1 MFRNVNFSL
10 AAWMAFVF
18 LVTGCGKS
26 KNTAVEE
33 KCGSDTTTLVIT
45 ITAPSGVS
53 PDITV
58 SGPQGFSQQ
67 VSATTKLSGVK
78 AGLYTFAGRRHK
90 VAGSP
95 IGKAF
100 YALID
105 ANIASEQLTLK
116 SCQPETVTVDYK
128 QEPGSEKLWVL
139 EDGIK
144 SFTLAA
150 IAASGSPTASA
161 RFATPAGARSLA
173 FDADGNLWFTHAQ
186 GISML
191 AMRDLGTS
199 GAPTSV
205 ALTGAGAA
213 GTGIP
218 GAKGLAFDAEGNL
231 WVAYGADDK
240 VACFL
245 KSQLADSGSPTP
257 SRQISGPDLLSPDAI
272 AFDAEGNLWV
282 TSAEGPA
289 ILKYSASRLAATYAG
304 TADLSIQTI
313 SAPPVIVPYPDPQAL
328 AFDADKNLWVSYGGS
343 TLVRLTPAQRAVSD
357 SALTP
362 SVVIDVGV
370 LALAE
375 GLAFDGD
382 GKLWMPGKVGK
393 IVSGAASSLAASG
406 ALLAAITL
414 SPTGFGYAAAL
425 AVNPAPSML
434 PLRDHE

>member
-1 MFRNVNFSL
+1 MSRSFLFL
-10 AAWMAFVF
+10 LTTWIAMAL
-18 LVTGCGKS
+18 LVAGCGKS
-26 KNTAVEE
+26 KSTAAEE
-33 KCGSDTTTLVIT
+33 KCGSDTTTLVVT

-58 SGPQGFSQQ
+58 EGPQGFTQRL
-67 VSATTKLSGVK
+67 SATTKLSGVK
-78 AGLYTFAGRRHK
+78 AGLYTLAGKRRK
-90 VAGSP
+90 VAGNVV
-95 IGKAF
+95 GKAY

-116 SCQPETVTVDYK
+116 ACAPDTVAVVYT

-144 SFTLAA
+144 SFSAA
-150 IAASGSPTASA
+150 ALAASGSPSASA
-161 RFATPAGARSLA
+161 HFAAPTGARSLA
-173 FDADGNLWFTHAQ
+173 FDADGNLWFTHAE

-213 GTGIP
+213 GSGLP
-218 GAKGLAFDAEGNL
+218 GAKGLAFDAGGNL
-231 WVAYGADDK
+231 WVAYGADNK

-245 KSQLADSGSPTP
+245 KSQLADSGRPVP
-257 SRQISGPDLLSPDAI
+257 NRQISGADLQAPDAI

-289 ILKYSASRLAATYAG
+289 ILKYSASRLTATYAG
-304 TADLSIQTI
+304 LADISIKTL

-328 AFDADKNLWVSYGGS
+328 AFDGDKNLWVSYGGS
-343 TLVRLTPAQRAVSD
+343 TLVRLTPAERAASD

-362 SVVIDVGV
+362 SVVVDVGV

-375 GLAFDGD
+375 GLAFDEA
-382 GKLWMPGKVGK
+382 GKLWMPGKVGQ
-393 IVSGAASSLAASG
+393 IVSGASSSLATSG
-406 ALLAAITL
+406 TLVPAITL
-414 SPTGFGYAAAL
+414 SPAGFGYAVGL
-425 AVNPAPSML
+425 AVNPAPAAL